1 MIAII
6 IGILVTISSLMMAF
20 FLAVS
25 NVSYIV
31 ENDFM
36 TKANQNAVLHA
47 LAQGQLAYRARTLRD
62 APGHRTITANPGYVR
77 DFHDK
82 TYNNMTYNITLANGT
97 SIDVD
102 VQIK

>member
-1 MIAII
+1 MLAII

-25 NVSYIV
+25 NVSFIV

-36 TKANQNAVLHA
+36 AKANQNAVLHA
-47 LAQGQLAYRARTLRD
+47 LAKGQLSFRARTLRD
-62 APGHRTITANPGYVR
+62 APLHRRMTVDPGYVR
-77 DFHDK
+77 YFHDQ
-82 TYNNMTYNITLANGT
+82 TYNNATYNITLTNGT